1 MGSCRRVHAGGPRAA
16 EPAPD
21 LIMQRL
27 PIHPIC
33 TVTLLSLLVGG
44 CAFTARTAGERVA
57 YVCDEGKNFVM
68 HYSPARD
75 AARIEIDRMDFNL
88 VAESRE
94 PGRETFGCGM
104 LTVEESD
111 GTRQVLT
118 EGVATHQNCRP
129 VTPRNTP

>member
-1 MGSCRRVHAGGPRAA
+1 MGPCRRVHAGGPRAA

-75 AARIEIDRMDFNL
+75 AARIEIDPLSFNL
-88 VAESRE
+88 LRESTE
-94 PGRETFGCGM
+94 PGGEKFGCGM
-104 LTVEESD
+104 LTVEEGH
-111 GTRQVLT
+111 GTWQART
-118 EGVATHQNCRP
+118 EGRVTHRNCRP
-129 VTPRNTP
+129 AGTRHKP